1 MSRFDYEQSKEI
13 AKLDPTFAALIMA
26 AYRKADS
33 TNRVS
38 LRISFPEIT
47 LEMES
52 RYNLAG
58 GLLPGEKAMLVEPE
72 GKFHSALQRHEKAK
86 TTDPIDRP
94 AGLPNFPRPWGAASE
109 AMQRAAA
116 EPEDK
121 HEYPFDSVVGLDWP
135 EGTKF
140 ATVGGYEWVTFTK
153 EDIAGREKMFRD
165 MRFTVA
171 KP

>member
-47 LEMES
+47 MEMES

-72 GKFHSALQRHEKAK
+72 DYS
-86 TTDPIDRP
+86 
-94 AGLPNFPRPWGAASE
+94 
-109 AMQRAAA
+109 
-116 EPEDK
+116 
-121 HEYPFDSVVGLDWP
+121 FDSVVGLPWP
-135 EGTKF
+135 EGTEF
-140 ATVGGYEWVTFTK
+140 SVVGYDTVTYSMD
-153 EDIAGREKMFRD
+153 DIAEGWFGLRD
-165 MRFTVA
+165 KRFKVA